1 MEKVLINPWIGKG
14 SHGQP
19 IFSQT
24 HLGWVRIIPEKHYRQ
39 RTMNK
44 YDQFCVF
51 YGFLGTPMNWP
62 PVPRILCTKVCDW
75 PKTGWSQASWSAKND
90 GQGQSTSH
98 IWRQQ
103 CSEAQLWSC
112 ANAGTCLSN
121 HWEPIE
127 VIRGIPCVK
136 TICRPQPR
144 AFLAAQTPGR
154 DSMKKHVDVTS
165 KIADFYRGKLR
176 LN

>member
-1 MEKVLINPWIGKG
+1 MG
-14 SHGQP
+14 S
-19 IFSQT
+19 
-24 HLGWVRIIPEKHYRQ
+24 LY
-39 RTMNK
+39 
-44 YDQFCVF
+44 
-51 YGFLGTPMNWP
+51 
-62 PVPRILCTKVCDW
+62 
-75 PKTGWSQASWSAKND
+75 SAKPTWD
-90 GQGQSTSH
+90 GSELSLKSIIDKELWINTTNSVCFMVFWGPQWIDSRAQNSVYKSLRLAEDRLVASELICKKWWQGQSTSY

-127 VIRGIPCVK
+127 VIRGIPCLK

-154 DSMKKHVDVTS
+154 DSMKKHVDVTG

>member
-14 SHGQP
+14 SLGQP

-62 PVPRILCTKVCDW
+62 PCPEFCVQKSA
-75 PKTGWSQASWSAKND
+75 TG
-90 GQGQSTSH
+90 
-98 IWRQQ
+98 R
-103 CSEAQLWSC
+103 
-112 ANAGTCLSN
+112 
-121 HWEPIE
+121 
-127 VIRGIPCVK
+127 
-136 TICRPQPR
+136 RPVGRKR
-144 AFLAAQTPGR
+144 ADLQKMMGR
-154 DSMKKHVDVTS
+154 DKAPHTSEDSNVVKPNFGLVPMPVPVCPIIGNPLKSSVASHVWKPSTDHS
-165 KIADFYRGKLR
+165 REPFSPPRHQDGIRWR
-176 LN
+176 NMWM